1 MNYLQPERL
10 DRLAREYA
18 LGTLHG
24 RARRRFERLLR
35 ESSAAARAVGRWQG
49 RLGILA
55 ASVPAM
61 QPREAVWQ
69 ALRARITPGA
79 AERAAPRNFWHRLAG
94 WFSARNVG
102 GTLAG
107 ALAGLLVATVVL
119 RLQPGLVDLEQRQEK
134 LPESYVGLLLDAS
147 GKPSLLA
154 SSRRHGLLL
163 TVKMLQPLSVPA
175 GQVAQLW
182 ALPRDGSAAIPVG
195 TVPDRGSATVAL
207 AASSETLFFSVAE
220 LAVSLEP
227 AAAKPGDRPSG
238 PFVLRGH
245 CVKLW

>member
-35 ESSAAARAVGRWQG
+35 ESAAAARAVGQWQG
-49 RLGILA
+49 RLDTLA
-55 ASVPAM
+55 ASVPSM

-69 ALRARITPGA
+69 ALRAHITQGA
-79 AERAAPRNFWHRLAG
+79 GRPAAPRGLWQTLTG
-94 WFSARNVG
+94 WLSAR
-102 GTLAG
+102 TLVG

-119 RLQPGLVDLEQRQEK
+119 RLQPGLVDLEPRQEK
-134 LPESYVGLLLDAS
+134 LPESYVGLLLDGS
-147 GKPSLLA
+147 GKPTLLA
-154 SSRRHGLLL
+154 SSRRHGVLL

-182 ALPRDGSAAIPVG
+182 ALPRDGSAAFPVG
-195 TVPDRGSATVAL
+195 TVPDKGSAAVAL
-207 AASSETLFFSVAE
+207 AASSETLFFSVGE
-220 LAVSLEP
+220 LAVSFEP
-227 AAAKPGDRPSG
+227 AAAQPGGRPSG